1 MADQVA
7 NDVKSLEISENNE
20 ESESNLNYKAPAKK
34 TLEEIASQDAN
45 DESLVKY
52 KQQLLGDMKDIAFDA
67 NDPRKVIVVQIEI
80 HSPELTEPKVVKLRG
95 ANDNEDFEVTIKEGA
110 EYHIELIYHVQ
121 HEIVSGLR
129 YSQKLSRKGIPM
141 GKENVMIGSYA
152 PRKDHYTYKSD
163 EEDAP
168 KGMMARG
175 TYKVHSQ
182 FLDDDKVVHAEFHWK
197 IKIDKSW

>member
-7 NDVKSLEISENNE
+7 EKVENLELEDE
-20 ESESNLNYKAPAKK
+20 QNLNYKAPAKK
-34 TLEEIASQDAN
+34 TLEEIANQDAN

-67 NDPRKVIVVQIEI
+67 SDPRKVIVVQVEI
-80 HSPELTEPKVVKLRG
+80 HSPELDTPKVIKLL
-95 ANDNEDFEVTIKEGA
+95 DNTENDFEVTIKEGA
-110 EYHIELIYHVQ
+110 EYHVEMVYHVQ

-129 YSQKLSRKGIPM
+129 YAQKLSRKGIPV
-141 GKENVMIGSYA
+141 GKDNVMIGSYA
-152 PRKDHYTYKSD
+152 PRKEHYTYKSD
-163 EEDAP
+163 DEDAP

-175 TYKVHSQ
+175 SYKVHSQ
-182 FLDDDKVVHAEFHWK
+182 FLDDDKVVHCEFHWK

>member
-7 NDVKSLEISENNE
+7 EKVENLELEDE
-20 ESESNLNYKAPAKK
+20 QNLNYKAPAKK
-34 TLEEIASQDAN
+34 TLEEIANQDAN

-80 HSPELTEPKVVKLRG
+80 HSPELIEPKVVKLRG
-95 ANDNEDFEVTIKEGA
+95 AGENEDFEVTIKEGA

>member
-7 NDVKSLEISENNE
+7 NDVKNLEISENNE

>member
-7 NDVKSLEISENNE
+7 NDVKNLEISENND

-34 TLEEIASQDAN
+34 TLEEIANQDAN

-67 NDPRKVIVVQIEI
+67 SDPRKVIVVQIEI

-95 ANDNEDFEVTIKEGA
+95 AGENEDFEVTIKEGA

-129 YSQKLSRKGIPM
+129 YRQIEKMLKFSF
-141 GKENVMIGSYA
+141 
-152 PRKDHYTYKSD
+152 YTELK
-163 EEDAP
+163 
-168 KGMMARG
+168 
-175 TYKVHSQ
+175 H
-182 FLDDDKVVHAEFHWK
+182 
-197 IKIDKSW
+197 IKNYLFT